1 MSQVILIDHKS
12 HIPIYKQIVFSICDS
27 IDNGLLKPNDA
38 IPSVN
43 KVAATFSLAR
53 GSVFM
58 AYNELKSLGIIK
70 AIPGKGF
77 FVSSIKTQMH
87 HNIFLLFTTFSTYK
101 EKLYGALTHSLK
113 GRCNVDI
120 YFHHYNISI
129 FEQLIN
135 QYAGQY
141 NVFIIMPMSHE
152 RVPEIL
158 SVLNPQATY
167 MLDIGYKE
175 YGDSFAGVYQNF
187 ENDIF
192 TILKKK
198 IALIRKYRRLI
209 LVHNNNFRSREI
221 IVGFERFAAESPI
234 ESIIVSSEK
243 LKDIR
248 KHDAFITTEDSELV
262 TIIRA
267 AKKNKWVIGK
277 DIGILSYNETALKSI
292 ISDGISTIT
301 TDFNLMGKQMAEM
314 ILNREQK
321 TIENKFVM
329 IDRKSF

>member
-1 MSQVILIDHKS
+1 MQLISIDHKS
-12 HIPIYKQIVFSICDS
+12 HIPIYKQIIFSICNN
-27 IDNGLLKPNDA
+27 IDNGLLKPGDT

-43 KVAATFSLAR
+43 NVASEFSLAR

-70 AIPGKGF
+70 SISGKGYY
-77 FVSSIKTQMH
+77 VTSTKTQMH

-101 EKLYGALTHSLK
+101 ERLYGALTNSLK

-120 YFHHYNISI
+120 YFHHYNINI
-129 FEQLIN
+129 FEQMIN
-135 QYAGQY
+135 QYASQY
-141 NVFIIMPMSHE
+141 NTFIIMPMSHE

-158 SVLNPQATY
+158 SVLNPQSTY
-167 MLDIGYKE
+167 LLDLGYKE
-175 YGDSFAGVYQNF
+175 YGDSYAGVYQNF
-187 ENDIF
+187 ENDIYR
-192 TILKKK
+192 ILKKK
-198 IALIRKYRRLI
+198 IALIKKYKRLI

-221 IVGFERFAAESPI
+221 ISGFERFAAESPV
-234 ESIIVSSEK
+234 ESIAIKAEN

-248 KHDAFITTEDSELV
+248 KHDAYITIEDSELV
-262 TIIRA
+262 TLIRT
-267 AKKNKWVIGK
+267 AKNNKWTLGK
-277 DIGILSYNETALKSI
+277 DLGILSYNETALKSI

-314 ILNREQK
+314 IMNREQK
-321 TIENKFVM
+321 KIENKFVM